1 MHHVPGYDAAGV
13 AERNLVDKK
22 LLNKMPPGDN
32 SAPAELQSLMG
43 KEYVFK
49 LSQNKYNIVDDK
61 SRESWA
67 QEKART

>member
-1 MHHVPGYDAAGV
+1 
-13 AERNLVDKK
+13 
-22 LLNKMPPGDN
+22 MPPGDN

-67 QEKART
+67 QEKARTWSQVAS